1 MADLGGGM
9 ELEVAAD
16 LVVRLEL
23 VAETLQASNASA
35 ATNSGTSE
43 RTALHQHL
51 AEAMRGHG
59 NVTGAIRQ
67 ATELRNALRHHQQ
80 LEMLRTLLR
89 EVQGG
94 GRSADIA
101 TLSVTQLNIAEKE
114 HLTWL

>member
-43 RTALHQHL
+43 RTAPHQLL
-51 AEAMRGHG
+51 AEAMRELG
-59 NVTGAIRQ
+59 NVTGATRQ
-67 ATELRNALRHHQQ
+67 ATELLSALRHRQH
-80 LEMLRTLLR
+80 LEM
-89 EVQGG
+89 
-94 GRSADIA
+94 
-101 TLSVTQLNIAEKE
+101 
-114 HLTWL
+114 